1 MQVALTAALGTPMH
15 VAHAGPNLVGG
26 GGGGS
31 GCSCMLVHL
40 VHPTPTCANAGPEH
54 LQLALVVFFLPSTG
68 AYTPLGTHCGHHPLQ
83 LALVVF
89 SPNHWCKQFNCTS
102 VTGTVVAV

>member
-26 GGGGS
+26 GGGG

-40 VHPTPTCANAGPEH
+40 VHPTPTCADAGPEH
-54 LQLALVVFFLPSTG
+54 LQLALVVFFLSSTG
-68 AYTPLGTHCGHHPLQ
+68 AYTPLCTHGGHHAPS
-83 LALVVF
+83 ATCIVGVF
-89 SPNHWCKQFNCTS
+89 SQPLVQTIHLH
-102 VTGTVVAV
+102 